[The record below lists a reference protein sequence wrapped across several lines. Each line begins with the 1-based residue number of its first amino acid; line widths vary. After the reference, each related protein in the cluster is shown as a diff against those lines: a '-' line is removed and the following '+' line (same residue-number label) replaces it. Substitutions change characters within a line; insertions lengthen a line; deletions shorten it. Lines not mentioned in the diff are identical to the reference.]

1 MGQTGIRLVGPF
13 AVVRGDRPLTDAEV
27 GSRKARTLLAL
38 LAAERRVVTVD
49 RIVEVLWPG
58 DPPRRP
64 ADNVAT
70 LVSRIRAALGAD
82 LVEGGRGGYRLHE
95 AVTVDLHEAT
105 RLVASAEARL
115 AARRPVAAPDGAVAS
130 GDAARAG
137 AAVALN
143 DAARAGAAV
152 ALNDAARAGAAVALD
167 DAARAEAVLSAAPAL
182 TDEPAADWA
191 AAVRADQDGCLR
203 RARQVIAAAALA
215 VGQPARARDAA
226 AAALRADPFDEDAA
240 RALMRAH
247 DALGEPARA
256 LAVYERLRALFAE
269 ELGVD
274 PSPATRDLHV
284 AVLRGGA
291 VPAEPSGSPPRP
303 ESGLV
308 GRETQ
313 TAELAAAWRDAT
325 AGRSRVVLLAGE
337 PGIGKT
343 RLADEVVRLARATPG
358 TAVTVR
364 CYDAERSLFLQPVVE
379 AVGALV
385 TATPADLIRAAAADR
400 AAALAALVPEA
411 AAVLG
416 APAAGR
422 GSPEAERRRAYEAV
436 TFFLRRLSRS
446 RPLLL
451 VVDDLQH
458 AGTATVELLH
468 YLARHAT
475 GARLLVVATVR
486 SVEGR
491 WALSTLDGVAV
502 TMPLGPLDE
511 PAIARLARAA
521 GQDAHVAEITRRT
534 RGHTLFVVET
544 LRALAAGDTGVPESL
559 RASVLARVAA
569 ADRDLLRAAAVLG
582 PSFAPATVA
591 GLLGVGVEEAT
602 LRCDR
607 VLDTRL
613 TIVAGR
619 AYEFANDLVQ
629 EVLYAATPQPT
640 RLAHHL
646 RAADLLADNPE
657 AVARHAHAAGDDRR
671 AARAWLAAGR
681 RAAGRYAAADAEA
694 LLDNAIEAA
703 DRCGDVELKTSAL
716 LSRARVRDTMFRFG
730 PALGDAADALRLSR
744 TTGDRRAEMAAL
756 RELGGPAWSGVGNPF
771 EAGIGH
777 MRAALALAEQLGD
790 RGAEAELLGWLAVL
804 SSNQLRFGDA
814 LAYGRRA
821 RDAARGAGD
830 AAHAAAL
837 DGLKTAYAYLGEVA
851 DLSAV
856 LVELEPLVRRVGD
869 LLLLQWCR
877 FESAFPLL
885 AAGRWAEAAARVD
898 EAMAI
903 NAHSGYQSYTAWYV
917 AHLGWIARL
926 DGRRDDALALG
937 RQAST
942 MDSHAWFATAV
953 DALFGTTLIEYG
965 DSAAAVPVL
974 ERGLARCES
983 HRTISYRLRCLAP
996 LAEATGDRALLH
1008 EADAL
1013 LGAVVAPPGSAW
1025 LYGADAYTSVA
1036 RAWLARGEPG
1046 HALRVLG
1053 PLLAAG
1059 DRTGWVAPLATARA
1073 VATAAAAQNS
1083 SASSAAARSAPSVST
1098 GR

>member
-1 MGQTGIRLVGPF
+1 VGQTGIRLVGPF

-38 LAAERRVVTVD
+38 LAAERRVLTVD

-70 LVSRIRAALGAD
+70 LVSRIRAALGAE
-82 LVEGGRGGYRLHE
+82 LVEGGRGGYRLHDDV
-95 AVTVDLHEAT
+95 AVDLHEAA
-105 RLVASAEARL
+105 RLVVSAEARL
-115 AARRPVAAPDGAVAS
+115 AAEP
-130 GDAARAG
+130 
-137 AAVALN
+137 AVALE
-143 DAARAGAAV
+143 A
-152 ALNDAARAGAAVALD
+152 
-167 DAARAEAVLSAAPAL
+167 AARAEAVLSAAPAL

-203 RARQVIAAAALA
+203 RARQAVAAAALA
-215 VGQPARARDAA
+215 AGQPARARDAA
-226 AAALRADPFDEDAA
+226 GAALRADPFDEDAG

-274 PSPATRDLHV
+274 PSPATRDLRV

-291 VPAEPSGSPPRP
+291 VLAEPSAPLASP
-303 ESGLV
+303 ESSLV
-308 GRETQ
+308 GREAQ
-313 TAELAAAWRDAT
+313 TAELAGAWQDAT
-325 AGRSRVVLLAGE
+325 EGRSRVVLLAGE

-343 RLADEVVRLARATPG
+343 RLADEVARLARATPG

-379 AVGALV
+379 AIGELV
-385 TATPADLIRAAAADR
+385 TATPADLVRAAAADR

-416 APAAGR
+416 APPAGR
-422 GSPEAERRRAYEAV
+422 GSPEAERRRAYDAV

-486 SVEGR
+486 TVEGR
-491 WALSTLDGVAV
+491 RALSTLDGVAV

-511 PAIARLARAA
+511 SAIARLARAA

-569 ADRDLLRAAAVLG
+569 AGAGAQELLRAAAVLG

-602 LRCDR
+602 LRCER

-629 EVLYAATPQPT
+629 EVLYDATPPPT

-657 AVARHAHAAGDDRR
+657 AVARHAQAAGDDRR

-694 LLDNAIEAA
+694 LLGNAIAAA
-703 DRCGDVELKTSAL
+703 DRCADVELKTSAL
-716 LSRARVRDTMFRFG
+716 LSRARVRETMFRFD
-730 PALGDAADALRLSR
+730 PALADATDALRLSR
-744 TTGDRRAEMAAL
+744 ATGDRRAEMAAL
-756 RELGGPAWSGVGNPF
+756 RERGGPAWSGVGNPI

-777 MRAALALAEQLGD
+777 MRAALALAVQLGD

-804 SSNQLRFGDA
+804 SSNQLRFVEA

-821 RDAARGAGD
+821 REAARGAGD
-830 AAHAAAL
+830 AALAAAL

-851 DLSAV
+851 ELSAV

-885 AAGRWAEAAARVD
+885 AAGRWADAADRVD
-898 EAMAI
+898 EAMTI

-926 DGRRDDALALG
+926 DGRRDDALELSH
-937 RQAST
+937 RAST

-953 DALFGTTLIEYG
+953 DALHGTALIEYG
-965 DSAAAVPVL
+965 EPAAAIPVL
-974 ERGLARCES
+974 ERGLARCDS
-983 HRTISYRLRCLAP
+983 HRTVSYRLRCLAP
-996 LAEATGDRALLH
+996 LAEATGDRALLD

-1013 LGAVVAPPGSAW
+1013 LRSIVAPPGAAW

-1036 RAWLARGEPG
+1036 RAWLAQGEPG
-1046 HALRVLG
+1046 RAVRVLD

-1059 DRTGWVAPLATARA
+1059 ARTGWVAPLATARA
-1073 VATAAAAQNS
+1073 VAAHAVAAHARQNS

>member
-13 AVVRGDRPLTDAEV
+13 AVVRDERLLTDAEV

-38 LAAERRVVTVD
+38 LAAERRAVTVD
-49 RIVEVLWPG
+49 RIVEVLWPA

-70 LVSRIRAALGAD
+70 LVSRVRGALGAD
-82 LVEGGRGGYRLHE
+82 VVEGGRGGYRLHE
-95 AVTVDLHEAT
+95 SVTVDLHDAA
-105 RLVASAEARL
+105 RLVVSAEALL
-115 AARRPVAAPDGAVAS
+115 AAEPAAALAAAS
-130 GDAARAG
+130 AAEP
-137 AAVALN
+137 AAALETATRSL
-143 DAARAGAAV
+143 AAAALGTTV
-152 ALNDAARAGAAVALD
+152 RTGPTTALEA
-167 DAARAEAVLSAAPAL
+167 AARAEAVLGAAPAL
-182 TDEPAADWA
+182 TDEPVADWA
-191 AAVRADQDGCLR
+191 AAVRADQDGWLR
-203 RARQVIAAAALA
+203 RARQAIAAAALA
-215 VGQPARARDAA
+215 AGQPARARDAA

-284 AVLRGGA
+284 AVLRGGPVA
-291 VPAEPSGSPPRP
+291 ADAAAPPPPPA

-308 GRETQ
+308 GREAQ
-313 TAELAAAWRDAT
+313 TAELAGAWRDAT

-343 RLADEVVRLARATPG
+343 RLADEVARLARATPG

-379 AVGALV
+379 AITELV
-385 TATPADLIRAAAADR
+385 TATPADLVRAAAADR

-416 APAAGR
+416 APPAGR
-422 GSPEAERRRAYEAV
+422 GSPEAERRRAYDAV

-446 RPLLL
+446 RPLLV

-486 SVEGR
+486 AVEGR
-491 WALSTLDGVAV
+491 WALSTLGGVAV

-511 PAIARLARAA
+511 PAIARLAHAA
-521 GQDAHVAEITRRT
+521 GQDARVAEIARRT

-544 LRALAAGDTGVPESL
+544 LRSLAAGDTGVPESL

-569 ADRDLLRAAAVLG
+569 AGEGVRELLRAAAVLG

-602 LRCDR
+602 LRCER

-629 EVLYAATPQPT
+629 EVLYDATPQPT

-657 AVARHAHAAGDDRR
+657 AVARHAQAAGDDRR
-671 AARAWLAAGR
+671 AGRAWLAAGR
-681 RAAGRYAAADAEA
+681 RAAARYAAADAEA
-694 LLDNAIEAA
+694 LLGNAIAAA
-703 DRCGDVELKTSAL
+703 DRCADVELKTSAL
-716 LSRARVRDTMFRFG
+716 LSRARVRDTMFRFD
-730 PALGDAADALRLSR
+730 PALTDAGDALRLSR
-744 TTGDRRAEMAAL
+744 STGDRRAEMAAL
-756 RELGGPAWSGVGNPF
+756 RELGGPAWSGVGKPF

-821 RDAARGAGD
+821 REAARGAGD
-830 AAHAAAL
+830 TALAAAL

-851 DLSAV
+851 ELSAV

-898 EAMAI
+898 EAMTI

-926 DGRRDDALALG
+926 DGRRDDALELAH
-937 RQAST
+937 RSSM

-953 DALFGTTLIEYG
+953 DALHGTALIEYG
-965 DSAAAVPVL
+965 EPAAAIPVL
-974 ERGLARCES
+974 ERGLARADS
-983 HRTISYRLRCLAP
+983 HRTVSYRLRCLAP
-996 LAEATGDRALLH
+996 LAEATGDRVLLD

-1013 LGAVVAPPGSAW
+1013 VRAIAAPPGAAW

-1036 RAWLARGEPG
+1036 RAWLAQGEPG
-1046 HALRVLG
+1046 RAVRVLE

-1059 DRTGWVAPLATARA
+1059 ARTGWVAPLATARA
-1073 VATAAAAQNS
+1073 VAAQAVAAQTVLTEQVT
-1083 SASSAAARSAPSVST
+1083 A
-1098 GR
+1098 